1 MRSRV
6 ARWLIAALLLA
17 VGAGAALQVN
27 FLLAQLHQLAAAQQ
41 ASLLQLARFDTLA
54 ADLFATQ
61 SAYVAPGQADS
72 PWIERARELNSELAT
87 LLTSIRTSTHAA
99 EAPSTVQMMSD
110 GMSQAALA
118 DVSARAYLQQE
129 QDLMAADVVFGES
142 RAAITSARTAAAELG
157 TLESRYFDVERSRVQ
172 QRVLLIAGGAG
183 ALMAIGLLIMVPLPR
198 PRPEPLTLSSP
209 TMDERPASAPE
220 PPSAPAIDLA
230 AIADLCT
237 SISRID
243 SSAALPDMLARTATL
258 LDAAGVIVWLAAGN
272 ELIAATS
279 HGYDPRLIGRL
290 GAIPRDAEN
299 ATAAAWRTGEI
310 QTVAGDVMA
319 NGAIVAP
326 MFAPDTCI
334 GVLAAEVRHGR
345 EHDISARAVT
355 MMIAAQLATILAAWP
370 APSPTHAAEA

>member
-17 VGAGAALQVN
+17 VGAGAALQVT
-27 FLLAQLHQLAAAQQ
+27 FLLAQSHQLAAAQQ

-61 SAYVAPGQADS
+61 TAYVAPGQTDS
-72 PWIERARELNSELAT
+72 PWIERAHELNSELAT
-87 LLTSIRTSTHAA
+87 LLTSIRTSTHSA

-110 GMSQAALA
+110 GISQAALA

-129 QDLMAADVVFGES
+129 QDLMAADVVFGEN

-157 TLESRYFDVERSRVQ
+157 TLESRYFDAERSRVQ

-209 TMDERPASAPE
+209 TPDERPVSAPE
-220 PPSAPAIDLA
+220 TPSAPAIDLA

-243 SSAALPDMLARTATL
+243 SSAALPDMLARTAML

-279 HGYDPRLIGRL
+279 HGYD
-290 GAIPRDAEN
+290 PRDAEN